1 MSTTTAALRPRRL
14 WLTVPLYAVLLAV
27 MVVDV
32 WAATFWL
39 AVGGQLG
46 LTLGGAAGLV
56 VLLLAVLLLTDLRRQ
71 RRLHRLAAEGP
82 AD

>member
-1 MSTTTAALRPRRL
+1 MSDTNAAPRPRRL

-32 WAATFWL
+32 WAASFWL

-46 LTLGGAAGLV
+46 LTLAGAAVFV
-56 VLLLAVLLLTDLRRQ
+56 VLLLAVLLLADLRRQ
-71 RRLHRLAAEGP
+71 LRLHRLVAVHP